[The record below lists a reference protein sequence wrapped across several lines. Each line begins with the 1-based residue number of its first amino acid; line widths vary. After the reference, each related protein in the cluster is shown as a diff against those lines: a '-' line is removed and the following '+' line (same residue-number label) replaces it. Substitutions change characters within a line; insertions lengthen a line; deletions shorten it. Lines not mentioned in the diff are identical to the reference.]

1 MVGIGM
7 GVIPLW
13 YSTGH
18 IWPIGRPIWM
28 DGINLKENGMDIIK
42 GILVGIGIGGK
53 IRHGRQP
60 LGRP

>member
-1 MVGIGM
+1 MVGLGM

-28 DGINLKENGMDIIK
+28 DGINLKENGMNDLILGIII
-42 GILVGIGIGGK
+42 GVVAAVAAQLIQSLV
-53 IRHGRQP
+53 
-60 LGRP
+60 L